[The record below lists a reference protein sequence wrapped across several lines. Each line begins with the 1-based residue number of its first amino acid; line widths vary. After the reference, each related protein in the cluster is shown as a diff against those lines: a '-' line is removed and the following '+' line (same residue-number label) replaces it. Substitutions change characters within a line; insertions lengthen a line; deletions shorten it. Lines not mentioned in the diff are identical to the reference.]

1 MKLHKEDRIL
11 FLGDSVTDCG
21 RDWDNPEDLGKG
33 YALMTAGML
42 AARQPLA
49 NFTFL
54 NRGISG
60 NKIQDV
66 LDRLDKDCLALKPD
80 VLLFMIG
87 INDTWHNVASPEF
100 GTPASAMSFES
111 RYREFLERV
120 TTAGIHR
127 ILLVEPFV
135 LPYPVD
141 RQQWRK
147 DLDPKLG
154 IIRQLAAEFG
164 CELLCLDGRMN
175 EMAVTTGC
183 QYLTGEDGVHPTPAG
198 HGIIAQALMEKF
210 E

>member
-1 MKLHKEDRIL
+1 
-11 FLGDSVTDCG
+11 VTVCG

-100 GTPASAMSFES
+100 GTPASAISFES

-147 DLDPKLG
+147 DL
-154 IIRQLAAEFG
+154 
-164 CELLCLDGRMN
+164 
-175 EMAVTTGC
+175 
-183 QYLTGEDGVHPTPAG
+183 
-198 HGIIAQALMEKF
+198 
-210 E
+210 